1 MSVIALPASPRY
13 NAGSPFLLSQA
24 ADLVSPLGGVTQRIS
39 RLGTR
44 FGIDVEYPAMKY
56 ADGQAFL
63 AAMIAAEVSPV
74 AVEFPQ
80 RGFAVGA
87 PGNPV
92 VNGGGQTG
100 ATLAVRSGAAGYA
113 FQAGQFFD
121 FVTSYGGVNRRFVH
135 MVTATTALSG
145 GGAATLPIWPLLR
158 VSPNDGDA
166 LEVSAPK
173 LEGFI
178 QLASKKLPW
187 TIEMVRRVGVKFT
200 VVEDR

>member
-24 ADLVSPLGGVTQRIS
+24 ADLESPLGGVTQRIARVGS
-39 RLGTR
+39 RY
-44 FGIDVEYPAMKY
+44 GIDVQYPAMKY
-56 ADGQAFL
+56 SDGQAFL

-80 RGFAVGA
+80 RGFVVGT

-92 VNGGGQTG
+92 VNGAGQTG
-100 ATLAVRSGAAGYA
+100 AALAIRSGAPGYT
-113 FQAGQFFD
+113 FKAGQFFD
-121 FVTSYGGVNRRFVH
+121 YVTSYGGVARRFVH
-135 MVTATTALSG
+135 MVSAQVTLSG
-145 GGAATLPIWPLLR
+145 GGAGTLAIWPLIR

-166 LEVSAPK
+166 LEVTTPQ

-178 QLASKKLPW
+178 QLANKRLPW
-187 TIEMVRRVGVKFT
+187 TIELVRRIGVKFT